1 MANSILD
8 IKGVHVC
15 VGCFSDGADVDLFST
30 AKKRHR
36 ASVVFGRN
44 GSGKSTIANCI
55 AKAASAGNGA
65 GCFYD
70 EVGSS
75 IMLDSGSCVR
85 VFSEEYVREKVLIDE
100 EGLEAIVMLGDQA
113 TATKRINEID
123 EELIKLGGA
132 YAEYAAT
139 RAEAENGP
147 NSLPKLE
154 KAAKDC
160 AKDGGW
166 TDRLARID
174 GGKPSLTASRW
185 SGICSAKNDLTR
197 KELEADFESSLIQ
210 CNRVDE
216 AGVVIDWRMQNA
228 DSSAYDEAGLLAL
241 LAEVLDQPELT
252 DREKRL
258 LALTRNGEQH
268 LVELARRTFVDGDA
282 VYCPMCQQE
291 VSPAYGESLVESISK
306 ILSKKADEFKE
317 RLDAA
322 RLRPLDKQTPL
333 PSQLSPDAINAYET
347 AFRRANEVIDRAN
360 SLISQRQSNLYSI
373 SEISEIGLDA
383 AISELNAAVDAVN
396 VDIERLNAAIQGRD
410 SLKSHLHELNDQI
423 AYIDARDAIAR
434 HDEAV
439 KKLDEAKENLRK
451 CQEAQD
457 RLEREKGVQEAK
469 VKMTEIAVASIN
481 RFLSSVYFDA
491 ARFKLVPFGDVYKIE
506 SYGKPVAPKAISTG
520 ERNILA
526 LCYFFSEGGRGKFEG
541 LEDSDPQYLVIDDP
555 VSSFDM
561 ENRVGICSLL
571 RERIS
576 HVLRANA
583 ESRVTVMTHDAATI
597 AELEHILSDIK
608 DDFKSSDNYAYGLL
622 ELTEGATLQYTK
634 KRMNQYSV
642 LLKAVYDYALSEEEL
657 EKDSYVIGNIMRRVL
672 EGYSTFNYGMGIDA
686 LSRDGELKRRFGGLE
701 VLLSNAMYRLALN
714 DESHMEEKVASL
726 NPTLAF
732 ERYSYEEKRKLA
744 RCVLVILHCLDS
756 DHVKKQLTNAGAS
769 LREIESSLGRWE
781 KELSG
786 N

>member
-1 MANSILD
+1 
-8 IKGVHVC
+8 
-15 VGCFSDGADVDLFST
+15 
-30 AKKRHR
+30 
-36 ASVVFGRN
+36 
-44 GSGKSTIANCI
+44 
-55 AKAASAGNGA
+55 
-65 GCFYD
+65 
-70 EVGSS
+70 
-75 IMLDSGSCVR
+75 
-85 VFSEEYVREKVLIDE
+85 
-100 EGLEAIVMLGDQA
+100 
-113 TATKRINEID
+113 
-123 EELIKLGGA
+123 
-132 YAEYAAT
+132 
-139 RAEAENGP
+139 
-147 NSLPKLE
+147 
-154 KAAKDC
+154 
-160 AKDGGW
+160 
-166 TDRLARID
+166 
-174 GGKPSLTASRW
+174 
-185 SGICSAKNDLTR
+185 
-197 KELEADFESSLIQ
+197 
-210 CNRVDE
+210 
-216 AGVVIDWRMQNA
+216 
-228 DSSAYDEAGLLAL
+228 
-241 LAEVLDQPELT
+241 
-252 DREKRL
+252 
-258 LALTRNGEQH
+258 
-268 LVELARRTFVDGDA
+268 
-282 VYCPMCQQE
+282 MCQQE